1 MRPYPI
7 IDAKAT
13 GEKILRRRVEKGYTV
28 LDVQKYLNLACPQAV
43 YHWQAGRSLPSIDN
57 FYALSTMLETTVNE
71 LVAEK
76 EDSRA
81 VK

>member
-28 LDVQKYLNLACPQAV
+28 LDVQKYLSLACPQAV

-76 EDSRA
+76 ENSRA